1 MLPERYR
8 AWIWRGGKL
17 PAGLT
22 LETTEMTPP
31 APGDAVVR
39 LEAIGL
45 NPVDWKLLE
54 IKAGDV
60 PGVDGAGRV
69 VAVGE
74 GVSQAWVGQRVA
86 WHQDLR
92 HTGSFAE
99 YTHLQVRALMRIPPN
114 LDSVS
119 AAAFPCPGLTAW
131 QALEKVPFR
140 PGSRMLI
147 GGAGGSV
154 GIYLLQMAHRRGFI
168 VDTLSDERHHALL
181 SSLGANR
188 CYATP
193 SDPDGWQAEEKYDV
207 IIDTSSPESY
217 RWLTDSLRANGHFV
231 AVLGRPESWPN
242 APFAQSFSFH
252 EVALAALHAWG
263 DDEDWR
269 RLTQDGEQL
278 LAQLEDGRMK
288 KEQILIYEFDELAKA
303 LRRLQHRDFT
313 GKLVVRAPADG

>member
-1 MLPERYR
+1 MLPERYS
-8 AWIWRGGKL
+8 AWIWRGGEL
-17 PAGLT
+17 PHGLQQDT
-22 LETTEMTPP
+22 VESAPP
-31 APGDAVVR
+31 APGDVVVR

-54 IKAGDV
+54 IKTGDV

-74 GVSQAWVGQRVA
+74 GVSRRWLGQRVA

-99 YTHLQVRALMRIPPN
+99 YTHLQARALMRIPPN

-140 PGSRMLI
+140 RGSRMLI

-154 GIYLLQMAHRRGFI
+154 GIYLLQMARQRGFT
-168 VDTLSDERHHALL
+168 VDTLSGERHHALL
-181 SSLGANR
+181 SSLGASR
-188 CYATP
+188 CYAAP
-193 SDPDGWQAEEKYDV
+193 SDADGWLAEEKYDV

-217 RWLTDSLRANGHFV
+217 RWLTNSLRANGHFV

-269 RLTQDGEQL
+269 RLTGDGEQL
-278 LAQLEDGRMK
+278 LAQLEDGRMQ
-288 KEQILIYEFDELAKA
+288 KEQILTYEFDELAKA
-303 LRRLQHRDFT
+303 LHRLQHRDFT
-313 GKLVVRAPADG
+313 GKLVVRAAADD